1 MEMLFAGT
9 AVQALSG
16 LVGYLVSQGQK
27 AKADEIMR
35 RAREG
40 YENLTPADLK
50 DIAFEVLGP
59 TELSKIATD
68 PAYKKAQDRALSGLQ
83 EISNNGGFDVRDQSN
98 LARIRNETSR
108 QAAQQN
114 AALTTSMARR
124 GVGGSGAELA
134 LRAEANQAAVGR
146 EAQAGLDVAA
156 QARQRY
162 FDSLKASGDM
172 ATNLRNQE
180 YGEKANAARA
190 QDAINRFNI
199 ENKRDTGMYNNTLA
213 QQRYNNRLGI
223 QDRLT
228 GLDKER
234 AGQIQSRANQLGQ
247 VIGGVGNAIGGAMS
261 SYGAGAGGA
270 TSGAAADAYG
280 DMTPATKLDEE
291 TDEEKYRKAYGGIG
305 SAS

>member
-16 LVGYLVSQGQK
+16 LIGYLVSQGKQK
-27 AKADEIMR
+27 EADEIMR

-50 DIAFEVLGP
+50 DIAIKVLGP

-83 EISNNGGFDVRDQSN
+83 EISNNGGMDVRDESN
-98 LARIRNETSR
+98 LARIRNDTSR

-172 ATNLRNQE
+172 ATSLRTQE

-190 QDAINRFNI
+190 QDAINQFNI
-199 ENKRDTGMYNNTLA
+199 TNGQNMQMYNNSLG
-213 QQRYNNRLGI
+213 QQRWNNALTK
-223 QDRLT
+223 QDRLV
-228 GLDKER
+228 GIDRER
-234 AGQIQSRANQLGQ
+234 ANQIRSRANQTGQ
-247 VIGGVGNAIGGAMS
+247 VIGGVGGAIGGAMG
-261 SYGAGAGGA
+261 SYGAGGGQS
-270 TSGAAADAYG
+270 SGAAGDAYG
-280 DMTPATKLDEE
+280 DLTPATALDDE
-291 TDEEKYRKAYGGIG
+291 TDEDKYRKAYGNIG